1 MPTRRDQLQSYQFMM
16 QRVVSAFA
24 HHDTDPVQPAGRR
37 LFAAGLGGVMV
48 AVLALAAVGVYALIR
63 PGGNRHWRDGQ
74 AIIVEKETG
83 TRFVFREGV
92 LYPMANFS
100 SAVLAQQS
108 NSRTVRVS
116 ARSMLGVPRGPV
128 LGIPGAP
135 DAVPPAARV
144 LGAPWT
150 ICAQPA
156 RDANGRASAVTSLLV
171 GRPTP
176 GGRGLGDDALLAE
189 SVDGGGF
196 FLVWRQHRYAIA
208 NQQVVFTAL
217 GLDRQP
223 RTPVSAALLD
233 ALPAGEPL
241 APRPVNGRGQGSTAV
256 AGARV
261 GQVYFV
267 DSAGA
272 DRQYFLVAD
281 AARLAVVTEVE
292 ANLLLADPA
301 TRAAYPGKAPQALAL
316 SPADAAA
323 APKLPAP
330 AASAGAPPATAP
342 RIVAPFSASTATS
355 TICAEFRDAANPPRL
370 VVDAPAGQLVVGA
383 ASARR
388 SADGVPLADRVA
400 VTPGWAAIV
409 EAMPSAEAP
418 SGTRYL
424 VTDLG
429 VRHALSSPDV
439 QGYFGYGAVEPVRL
453 PAAVVARM
461 PLGPALD
468 PVAARRPVLR

>member
-1 MPTRRDQLQSYQFMM
+1 VPTRRDQLQSYQFMM

-63 PGGNRHWRDGQ
+63 PGGNRNWRDGQ
-74 AIIVEKETG
+74 SIIVEKETG
-83 TRFVFREGV
+83 TRFVFRQGV
-92 LYPMANFS
+92 LYPMANFT
-100 SAVLAQQS
+100 SAVLAQQ
-108 NSRTVRVS
+108 NDTKTVRVS
-116 ARSMLGVPRGPV
+116 AKSILGVPRGPL

-135 DAVPPAARV
+135 DAVPPPGRV
-144 LGAPWT
+144 LRAPWT

-156 RDANGRASAVTSLLV
+156 RDTSGRPSAVTSLLA
-171 GRPTP
+171 GRSTP
-176 GGRGLGDDALLAE
+176 GGRELGDDALLAE
-189 SVDGGGF
+189 DVDGGGF
-196 FLVWRQHRYAIA
+196 FLIWHQRRYAITD
-208 NQQVVFTAL
+208 QQVVFTAL

-241 APRPVNGRGQGSTAV
+241 AARRVAGRGGASAAV
-256 AGARV
+256 AGARI

-272 DRQYFLVAD
+272 VRQYLLVAD

-301 TRAAYPGKAPQALAL
+301 TRAAYPGQAPRGLEL

-323 APKLPAP
+323 AAKLPVP
-330 AASAGAPPATAP
+330 AVGAEALPATAP
-342 RIVAPFSASTATS
+342 RIVAPFSASAATS
-355 TICAEFRDAANPPRL
+355 AICAEFRDAANPPRL

-388 SADGVPLADRVA
+388 TAGGVPLADRVA
-400 VTPGWAAIV
+400 VPPGWAAIV

-429 VRHALSSPDV
+429 VRHAMSHPDV
-439 QGYFGYGAVEPVRL
+439 QGYLGFGAITPVRL

-461 PLGPALD
+461 PEGPPLD
-468 PVAARRPVLR
+468 PVAARRPVLG